1 MAQRV
6 APNWKGGYTCS
17 QGDITRPMGNRLHS
31 GLHHKPGRT
40 SRAPWEINFP
50 KEEADALTVEIQGM
64 LEKQAISRV
73 PREQEAKG
81 FIPAFPCSKKG
92 GGKRPT
98 INFEGLNTFV
108 EKEHF
113 KMERTHIKDILKPG
127 DWMTKVD
134 LKDAYIMISLATS
147 QKQLVQFQWQREKYH
162 LKMVIATFRI
172 LVKTRGAEVRPNGRQ
187 LN

>member
-40 SRAPWEINFP
+40 SRALWEINFP

-81 FIPAFPCSKKG
+81 FISSFSLFQKG
-92 GGKRPT
+92 GREETNNQFRRTKYICG
-98 INFEGLNTFV
+98 EG
-108 EKEHF
+108 
-113 KMERTHIKDILKPG
+113 
-127 DWMTKVD
+127 
-134 LKDAYIMISLATS
+134 A
-147 QKQLVQFQWQREKYH
+147 FQNGENPYKGH
-162 LKMVIATFRI
+162 P
-172 LVKTRGAEVRPNGRQ
+172 KTRRLDDKGRLEGCLHHDFTSNQSEAAGAISMAEGKIPSQDGHCYLQDLGKDPRC
-187 LN
+187 